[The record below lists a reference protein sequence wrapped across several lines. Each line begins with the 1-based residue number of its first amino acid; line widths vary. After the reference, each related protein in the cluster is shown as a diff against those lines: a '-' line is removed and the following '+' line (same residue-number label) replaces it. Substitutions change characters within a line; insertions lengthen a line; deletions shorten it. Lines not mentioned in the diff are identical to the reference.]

1 MSQLKD
7 IQNNYPD
14 FNIGALET
22 DYNALMSI
30 IGFYMNKYIYTC
42 EPVQVASYKDGF
54 VSVKPL
60 IQNTTATNKPIPITD
75 GDMIY
80 NIPILKFK
88 ANGWKIN
95 FKCAEGD
102 IGLLIA
108 CKRDITKYKDSHG
121 TAIKGSQ
128 RTFSYSDGFFLPLD
142 FSKDNEEGLILSN
155 ETTVLHLQ
163 KNSVNIEAT
172 EISIKAETANIE
184 ASTINLGG
192 DSGQA
197 VARVGDSVDLNTG
210 KITSGSSIV
219 KAS

>member
-1 MSQLKD
+1 MSLKE
-7 IQNNYPD
+7 IQNEYPD
-14 FNIGALET
+14 FNVGALQN
-22 DYNALMSI
+22 DYNALMSVLD
-30 IGFYMNKYIYTC
+30 FYVGKYIYTC
-42 EPVQVASYKDGF
+42 EPVRVVSYKDGF

-60 IQNTTATNKPIPITD
+60 IQNTTSTNEAIPITND
-75 GDMIY
+75 DIIY

-95 FKCAEGD
+95 FNCAKDD

-108 CKRDITKYKDSHG
+108 CKQDITKYKELHAE
-121 TAIKGSQ
+121 AIRGS
-128 RTFSYSDGFFLPLD
+128 RRNFSYSDGFFLPLD

-155 ETTVLHLQ
+155 ETTVLHLL